1 MSVILPFI
9 FFAVLNTG
17 MLIITKRKFGAVLPI
32 TLMSSALLVYFS
44 QFIFKTFDVGYYIL
58 ILMALVS
65 LIVLIKKRRE
75 QELIERVL
83 SNGFYSYIVISILI
97 IIIDYGRHYVLWD
110 EFSHCGK
117 MVKEMM
123 RIGRFYTELT
133 SNLMAHK
140 DYPPLVGVFELLVCK
155 LQGGYSEMG
164 TTMGIHLMELALLC
178 PWLTEKFESV
188 GKKWYEGA
196 FNLILF
202 VVVELMIVFVFDSQP
217 QEIVGIF
224 PTIYTD
230 LLLIFI
236 YTYGI
241 SIVIDEKEANSL
253 FGYIAL
259 LISSVSMI
267 LTKQIGI
274 AFILLVTFFYALNT
288 FFNSPNK
295 SDIKK
300 SWYKKLLASFGIVV
314 ISMTNYMMWSSYV
327 KSVGK
332 IQQQFSLER
341 IKIGEII
348 AIINGGGS
356 ELRSDTYKR
365 YVKALFIQK
374 INVGFLSISYFL
386 AAFIA
391 IGILVLIYIS
401 AKGRFKK
408 KDFINTLLLFICG
421 NIGYAFTM
429 FVMYMFCF
437 SEREMTYLIGYHRY
451 MGTYILSEYLILFF
465 IAVSLLSG
473 TIAKQL
479 SWKKILPV
487 FVVFLLVSAPTKLV
501 DLSPQI
507 LRGEPEAAYREKAN
521 YISNCAAGTGTGRKY
536 LFLIS
541 SDNAKN
547 TYYLNYYLNEIKVD
561 GRYIS
566 KDIANYSLDDEAW
579 DEIVNDLK
587 EDEYLYVMN
596 TSESVDKILGKY
608 TKEGLITDET
618 LYEVKV
624 ENGELSL
631 LKAE

>member
-1 MSVILPFI
+1 MGVILHFI

-17 MLIITKRKFGAVLPI
+17 MVIITKRKFGAVLPV
-32 TLMSSALLVYFS
+32 TLMSSALLIYFS
-44 QFIFKTFDVGYYIL
+44 QFIFKNFDVGYYTL
-58 ILMALVS
+58 ILMALFS
-65 LIVLIKKRRE
+65 LIALIKKRRE
-75 QELIERVL
+75 WELIERVL

-97 IIIDYGRHYVLWD
+97 IIIDYRRHYIVWD
-110 EFSHCGK
+110 EFSHWGK

-123 RIGRFYTELT
+123 RTGRFYTELT

-140 DYPPLVGVFELLVCK
+140 EYPPLVGVFELLVCK

-164 TTMGIHLMELALLC
+164 TTMGIHLMELALLY
-178 PWLTEKFESV
+178 PWLMEKFESV
-188 GKKWYEGA
+188 GKKWYERV
-196 FNLILF
+196 FNLIVF
-202 VVVELMIVFVFDSQP
+202 VVVELMIVFTFDSQP

-236 YTYGI
+236 YTYAI
-241 SIVIDEKEANSL
+241 SIIIDEKEEKSL

-274 AFILLVTFFYALNT
+274 VFVLLVTLFYTMNT
-288 FFNSPNK
+288 FFNSLNK

-300 SWYKKLLASFGIVV
+300 SWYKKLIASCGIIV
-314 ISMTNYMMWSSYV
+314 ISMTNYIMWSRYV
-327 KSVGK
+327 KFVVK
-332 IQQQFSLER
+332 VQQFSLGK
-341 IKIGEII
+341 IKVGEII
-348 AIINGGGS
+348 DIVNGGGS
-356 ELRSDTYKR
+356 ELRNDTYRR
-365 YVKALFIQK
+365 YTKALFVQK
-374 INVGFLSISYFL
+374 INVGFLSISYVL

-391 IGILVLIYIS
+391 ISILVLIYIL
-401 AKGRFKK
+401 ARGGFKK
-408 KDFINTLLLFICG
+408 KDFISTLSLFICG
-421 NIGYAFTM
+421 SIGYAFIM

-437 SEREMTYLIGYHRY
+437 SEREMTYLIGYQRY

-465 IAVSLLSG
+465 IVVSLLSD
-473 TIAKQL
+473 TIVKQL
-479 SWKKILPV
+479 SWKKMLIVLM
-487 FVVFLLVSAPTKLV
+487 VFLLVSDPTKLV
-501 DLSPQI
+501 DLSPQM
-507 LRGEPEAAYREKAN
+507 LRGEPEASYGKKAN
-521 YISNCAAGTGTGRKY
+521 YISDFAADIGNRRKY

-566 KDIANYSLDDEAW
+566 KDIANYSSDDEIW
-579 DEIVNDLK
+579 DEIINDLK

-608 TKEGLITDET
+608 TKEGLIKDET

-631 LKAE
+631 IKVE